1 MKPYI
6 GIVSKDPGSSYGI
19 VFPDAPGC
27 FSAAD
32 DADRLFEMAAEALE
46 GWLETMIESGLP
58 VPETRDLS
66 EIKADPAWSEDF
78 GNAVMVIAVPNPIR
92 GGDARAA

>member
-6 GIVSKDPGSSYGI
+6 GIVSKDADSAYGL

-27 FSAAD
+27 FSASD
-32 DADRLFEMAAEALE
+32 DADRLFEMATEALE
-46 GWLETMIESGLP
+46 GWLETMIEAGLP
-58 VPETRDLS
+58 VPATRDLS
-66 EIKADPAWSEDF
+66 EIKADAAWSDEFRD
-78 GNAVMVIAVPNPIR
+78 AVMVIAVPAPGI